1 MRVID
6 WRAKNSVGLR
16 GVVMVANTATK
27 LEIEDAIDL
36 DLRMLL
42 AIEWQEVHQTR
53 DPPLSPLIKP
63 KR

>member
-6 WRAKNSVGLR
+6 WQAKNSVGLR

-27 LEIEDAIDL
+27 AEIEDAIDL
-36 DLRMLL
+36 DLRRLL
-42 AIEWQEVHQTR
+42 AIEWQEVRRTA
-53 DPPLSPLIKP
+53 DPPLSPLIRP